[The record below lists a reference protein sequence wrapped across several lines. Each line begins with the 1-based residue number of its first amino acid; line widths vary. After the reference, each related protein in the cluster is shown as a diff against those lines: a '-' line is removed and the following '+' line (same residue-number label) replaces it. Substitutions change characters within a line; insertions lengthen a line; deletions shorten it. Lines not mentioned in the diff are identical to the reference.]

1 MSDSATTTTRP
12 CEHGEP
18 RGCAA
23 CPLCRQ
29 DGCELC
35 HRGTRVLSG
44 PERVFTLRLPTD
56 LHEALRQRAK
66 AEDRRLAQTVRAALR
81 AYLGS

>member
-1 MSDSATTTTRP
+1 
-12 CEHGEP
+12 
-18 RGCAA
+18 
-23 CPLCRQ
+23 
-29 DGCELC
+29 
-35 HRGTRVLSG
+35 VLSG